1 MTPPASKAVVGRIG
15 RDTLWV
21 RRMVNPPFV
30 PVRHPPALPV
40 TPACVELG
48 YTYP

>member
-15 RDTLWV
+15 RGTLGV

-30 PVRHPPALPV
+30 PVRPPRFYLLP
-40 TPACVELG
+40 PRAWN
-48 YTYP
+48 